1 MEQKQQ
7 KSHCSISLKAFPWET
22 QFKIYSAQT
31 WIAHFTRFIP
41 LHQGDAW
48 SKYLVRQIMILSKGG
63 FIREILAKSSQ

>member
-7 KSHCSISLKAFPWET
+7 KSHCSISLEAFPWET

-31 WIAHFTRFIP
+31 WIAHFIRFIP